1 MSRIQ
6 ELEALILKHKALYYQ
21 GRPEISDHQFDK
33 LEEELKHLD
42 PQNAALAL
50 IGTTSTNLEKIKHE
64 KKMLS
69 LEKTYLIE
77 DLYKWMGEEE
87 VLSTLKLDGISCS
100 LVYEDGHLKLA
111 KTRGDGVFGEN
122 ITAKS
127 LWISAI
133 PKYITA
139 KNKVEIRGELF
150 CSEENFFHLSQ
161 EMVSLGLEKPTSQR
175 NIVAGLMGRKENLEL
190 CRYINFFG
198 FEYLSDEKMKT
209 EAEKYKALEDL
220 GFLIPEIEIH
230 TTHKSIEKSVE
241 RAKHFMSEGDFQIDG
256 LVFIYNK
263 LSLHEELGETA
274 HHPRYK
280 MAFKFAGE
288 SKVTSI
294 NEIVWSVSR
303 NGILTPVAEVV
314 PVELSGAMISRVT
327 LHNYGLVF
335 QHNLKSGDKI
345 EIIRSGEVI
354 PKFLSVVE
362 SSENNFKV
370 PTTCP
375 SCESKVEIVDI
386 RIYCRNENCPGKNK
400 EIILNFIQKIGI
412 EDLSNKRLE
421 DLINAKLVKNI
432 PDLYRLTEEDLLK
445 LDKVKEKLS
454 TKLLETIEKS
464 KKIDLVSFLSALGVS
479 GGAYNKCEKLVLAG
493 FTNIEKIK
501 NLDLESLMKVESF
514 AEKSAKDFLASLQEK
529 RKLIDEL
536 MDLGFEIT
544 TEEKK
549 ETEITGKKICITGA
563 LSEKRQVIEEKI
575 RDCGGI
581 VVSSVSKAT
590 DLLVT
595 NETDPSSSKY
605 KKALELKTKVI
616 TEAELMKLLE

>member
-1 MSRIQ
+1 
-6 ELEALILKHKALYYQ
+6 
-21 GRPEISDHQFDK
+21 
-33 LEEELKHLD
+33 
-42 PQNAALAL
+42 
-50 IGTTSTNLEKIKHE
+50 
-64 KKMLS
+64 
-69 LEKTYLIE
+69 
-77 DLYKWMGEEE
+77 
-87 VLSTLKLDGISCS
+87 
-100 LVYEDGHLKLA
+100 
-111 KTRGDGVFGEN
+111 
-122 ITAKS
+122 
-127 LWISAI
+127 
-133 PKYITA
+133 
-139 KNKVEIRGELF
+139 
-150 CSEENFFHLSQ
+150 
-161 EMVSLGLEKPTSQR
+161 
-175 NIVAGLMGRKENLEL
+175 
-190 CRYINFFG
+190 
-198 FEYLSDEKMKT
+198 
-209 EAEKYKALEDL
+209 
-220 GFLIPEIEIH
+220 
-230 TTHKSIEKSVE
+230 
-241 RAKHFMSEGDFQIDG
+241 
-256 LVFIYNK
+256 
-263 LSLHEELGETA
+263 
-274 HHPRYK
+274 
-280 MAFKFAGE
+280 
-288 SKVTSI
+288 
-294 NEIVWSVSR
+294 
-303 NGILTPVAEVV
+303 VAEVV